1 MESMSTALWKLFSSA
16 ECSGVIIDSRQAAP
30 GKLFFAL
37 KGERFDGHDFI
48 EEVLNKGVLAVV
60 IEKDPSA
67 ALHNQYGEKII
78 RVDNTVAALQQLG
91 LTYRRTWKCPVIA
104 ITGSNGKTTT
114 KELIQ
119 AVLSRKYYC
128 RATAGNLNNHL
139 GIPLTL
145 LSFPPDLE
153 FAVVEM
159 GANHQGEIESYCR
172 YTEPDYGLITNTG
185 KAHLEGFG
193 GIEGVIK
200 GKTELYRYL
209 ANRGKAVFTP
219 DSGEALMQHSTGQ
232 QRIVYG
238 KTDQAK
244 FKCSPGTDR
253 EGFLTLDILPEN
265 QHCKTQLVG
274 SYNFDNAAAAVAVG
288 KYFNVPTEEIALA
301 LENYQPNN
309 NRSQLLSWNGNDLI
323 LDAYNANPSS
333 MMAALD
339 NLEKINH
346 PLKSVVLGEMM
357 ELGAESQQ
365 EHEAIVRKVL
375 NMKLLLRIFVGN
387 GFAFVE
393 KMNNCLFFP
402 DAAAVADFLSKE
414 NITGNCIL
422 IKGSR
427 KNKLE
432 TVWQDNPVKPS

>member
-1 MESMSTALWKLFSSA
+1 MECMNTALWKSFSSA

-48 EEVLNKGVLAVV
+48 EDVLEKGVLAVV
-60 IEKDPSA
+60 IEKDPPA
-67 ALHNQYGEKII
+67 ALRHKYGEKII

-119 AVLSRKYYC
+119 AVLSQKYRC
-128 RATAGNLNNHL
+128 RATVGNLNNHL

-145 LSFPPDLE
+145 LSFPPDLDI
-153 FAVVEM
+153 AIVEM
-159 GANHQGEIESYCR
+159 GANHQGEIDSYCH
-172 YTEPDYGLITNTG
+172 YTEPDFGLITNTG

-193 GIEGVIK
+193 GLEGVIK

-219 DSGEALMQHSTGQ
+219 DSGEALMQHSAGQ

-238 KTDQAK
+238 KTDQATYT
-244 FKCSPGTDR
+244 CSPGTDPD
-253 EGFLTLDILPEN
+253 GFLTLSILPEN
-265 QHCKTQLVG
+265 RQCKTHLVG
-274 SYNFDNAAAAVAVG
+274 HYNFDNAAAAVAVG
-288 KYFNVPTEEIALA
+288 KYFDVPTEYIALA
-301 LENYQPNN
+301 LESYQPNN
-309 NRSQLLSWNGNDLI
+309 NRSQQLFWKGNELI

-346 PLKSVVLGEMM
+346 PKKSVVLGEMM
-357 ELGAESQQ
+357 ELGTESRQ
-365 EHEAIVRKVL
+365 EHEAIVNKVL
-375 NMKLLLRIFVGN
+375 NMSLSLRLFVGD

-393 KMNNCLFFP
+393 KRKNCLYFP
-402 DAAAVADFLSKE
+402 DAAALADFLNKE
-414 NITGNCIL
+414 NVTGHCIL

-432 TVWQDNPVKPS
+432 TIWQNPTVTPS